1 VIVASGLTTRS
12 MLRRPPPPPVV
23 RISGLNHYFGTAAN
37 RKQVLAD
44 INLTLLPGE
53 IVIMTGPSGS
63 GKTTLL
69 VLTGALRS
77 VQEGTLEIMGRELR
91 LLSPRELVDIR
102 RDIGFIYQAHNLFES
117 LTALENVMMALELHD
132 YSARQRRALAQ
143 ELLTKLG
150 LGDRLHYKPGLLS
163 GGQKQRI
170 AVARALVNRPK
181 IILADEPTAALDK
194 DSGRIVVN
202 LLKAHAKEQGGTIIL
217 VTHDNRILDIADR
230 IVTMVDGRMASSVNV
245 GEATFIGE
253 FLKKCPVFQQQ
264 TPGELTDIAQ
274 KMAPEE
280 VAVGAVII
288 RQGDAGDK
296 FYLIRRGR
304 VEVIVKDDEGERVV
318 TTLETGSI
326 FGERAL
332 LTDEPRNA
340 TVRALEDTDLYTLSK
355 ENFLAALHSSP
366 NFTNQLLRVF
376 AGREDAG

>member
-1 VIVASGLTTRS
+1 MIVAPAWTIRS
-12 MLRRPPPPPVV
+12 TFRLPTPPPVV
-23 RISGLNHYFGTAAN
+23 RISGLNHYFGTGAN
-37 RKQVLAD
+37 RKQALAD
-44 INLTLLPGE
+44 INLTLVPGE

-69 VLTGALRS
+69 VLAGALRS
-77 VQEGTLEIMGRELR
+77 VQEGTLEVMGRELR
-91 LLSPRELVDIR
+91 LLSPRELVEIR

-117 LTALENVMMALELHD
+117 LTALENVMMTLELHD
-132 YSARQRRALAQ
+132 YSARQRRAMAQ

-217 VTHDNRILDIADR
+217 VTHDNRVLDIADR

-245 GEATFIGE
+245 GEATFISE
-253 FLKKCPVFQQQ
+253 FLKKCPVFREQ
-264 TPGELTDIAQ
+264 TPGELTDISQ
-274 KMAPEE
+274 KMAREE
-280 VAVGAVII
+280 VAAGDVII

-296 FYLIRRGR
+296 FYLIREGK
-304 VEVIVKDDEGERVV
+304 VEVIVKDDQGERVV
-318 TTLETGSI
+318 ATLETGNV
-326 FGERAL
+326 FGEQAL
-332 LTDEPRNA
+332 LKDQPRNA
-340 TVRALEDTDLYTLSK
+340 TVRALENTDLYTLSK
-355 ENFLAALHSSP
+355 ENFLAALRSSP
-366 NFTNQLLRVF
+366 SFENQLLRVF
-376 AGREDAG
+376 AGRVDAS

>member
-1 VIVASGLTTRS
+1 
-12 MLRRPPPPPVV
+12 VV
-23 RISGLNHYFGTAAN
+23 RIDGLNYHFGTGAN

-77 VQEGTLEIMGRELR
+77 VQEGTLEVMGRELR
-91 LLSPRELVDIR
+91 LLSLRELVDIR

-117 LTALENVMMALELHD
+117 LTALENVMMALELHN
-132 YSARQRRALAQ
+132 YSARQRRTMAE
-143 ELLTKLG
+143 ELLIKLG

-170 AVARALVNRPK
+170 AVARALVNRPR

-230 IVTMVDGRMASSVNV
+230 IVTIVDGRVASSVNV
-245 GEATFIGE
+245 GEAMFISE

-274 KMAPEE
+274 KMEPEE
-280 VAVGAVII
+280 FAVGDTVIH
-288 RQGDAGDK
+288 QGDAGDK

-304 VEVIVKDDEGERVV
+304 VEVIVKDGAGERGVAM
-318 TTLETGSI
+318 LETGNF

-376 AGREDAG
+376 AGREDGG